1 MSAEQKNKAE
11 FLDAIVIGSGPAGMS
26 ASIYLARK
34 GLDTLVI
41 GDVVGGQ
48 TALSGEVDNYLGFHL
63 MKGSELG
70 DHFHKHTEAF
80 SNLKHLHNLKVSS
93 VEVVDKAF
101 EVKTSEGE
109 SYQTQALIV
118 ASGKEPR
125 ELGVPGE
132 KKYKNMGVTY
142 CATCDAP
149 LFQGKTV
156 AVVGGGNSALDAA
169 IQLLN
174 YSPKIYL
181 VNIGNE
187 LAGDAVMLDKLTGN
201 DKVEILNNTETLKVL
216 GEQLVNGL
224 QVTNNEQK
232 RTLDVQG
239 VFVEI
244 GSIPTVDF
252 LPSNVILNK
261 HNEIII
267 DKRNMTN
274 VPGIFAAGD
283 VTNVLEKQTV
293 VAAGEGAKA
302 AIQVAEYLNKK
313 EA

>member
-34 GLDTLVI
+34 GLNTLVI

-93 VEVVDKAF
+93 VEVADKAF

-109 SYQTQALIV
+109 SYKTQALIV

-149 LFQGKTV
+149 LFQGKAV

-181 VNIGNE
+181 VNIGDE
-187 LAGDAVMLDKLTGN
+187 LAGDAVMLDKLTSN
-201 DKVEILNNTETLKVL
+201 DKVEILNNTKTLKVL
-216 GEQLVNGL
+216 GEQLVSGL
-224 QVTNNEQK
+224 QVSNN
-232 RTLDVQG
+232 
-239 VFVEI
+239 
-244 GSIPTVDF
+244 
-252 LPSNVILNK
+252 
-261 HNEIII
+261 
-267 DKRNMTN
+267 DKRGLLRYRASLWKSDQYQ
-274 VPGIFAAGD
+274 P
-283 VTNVLEKQTV
+283 
-293 VAAGEGAKA
+293 
-302 AIQVAEYLNKK
+302 
-313 EA
+313 